1 MDVCQAIERKGGGM
15 KREGFGSRIGIIAA
29 AAGSAIGLGNIWK
42 FPYVAGK
49 NGGAAFIF
57 VYLICIMI
65 IGIPIMLSEF
75 ILGRKTQSNAV
86 RTFKKLAPNK
96 PWYMTGIMGVVSAFI
111 ILSFYS
117 VVAGWVFSYI
127 SRTITG
133 SLIKVAPE
141 QLADYFGTIISNPIE
156 PIMWQFL
163 VIFLTA
169 SIVIAGVKD
178 GVEKYSKILMPILLG
193 ILVILMFRSLTLN
206 GASKGIEFL
215 LKPDFSSLSAKGVL
229 EALGHAFFSL
239 SLGLGAM
246 MTYGS
251 YIDKKENLISTAIQV
266 TIADTGIALMA
277 GLVIFPA
284 VFAYGFEPSS
294 GPSLL
299 FITLPAVFREMPL
312 GGIFQALFF
321 ILVGIASLTSTI
333 SMLEVIVAFFTEE
346 FNISRKKSTVLLSIV
361 VFIIGMPSALSF
373 GIMGDMKILDKTY
386 FDLFDF
392 TASNILLPLGGLLIS
407 IFVGWIWGANKAVKE
422 ATNDNTITFIMA
434 NVYTF
439 ITKYIA
445 PIGIL
450 IIFLYATGIIKI

>member
-1 MDVCQAIERKGGGM
+1 M

-42 FPYVAGK
+42 FPYVAGE
-49 NGGAAFIF
+49 NGGAAFIL
-57 VYLICIMI
+57 VYLMCIII

-75 ILGRKTQSNAV
+75 ILGRSVQSNAV
-86 RTFKKLAPNK
+86 RTFKELAPNK
-96 PWYMTGIMGVVSAFI
+96 SWYGIGIMGVVSAFV

-127 SRTITG
+127 ARSITG
-133 SLIKVAPE
+133 SLMKISPG
-141 QLADYFGTIISNPIE
+141 QLENYFLGIISNPVE
-156 PIMWQFL
+156 PIIWQFI
-163 VIFLTA
+163 VIFLTVL
-169 SIVIAGVKD
+169 IVISGVKD

-193 ILVILMFRSLTLN
+193 LLVVLMFRSLTLS

-215 LKPDFSSLSAKGVL
+215 FKPDFSSLSAKGIL

-251 YIDKKENLISTAIQV
+251 YINKKENLITTAIQV
-266 TIADTGIALMA
+266 TIADTAIAIMA

-294 GPSLL
+294 GPTLL

-312 GGIFQALFF
+312 GAVFQALFF

-346 FNISRKKSTVLLSIV
+346 FNVSRKKSTILLAIV
-361 VFIIGMPSALSF
+361 VFIIGIPSALSY
-373 GIMGDMKILDKTY
+373 GIMGDIKLFGKTY
-386 FDLFDF
+386 FDLSDF
-392 TASNILLPLGGLLIS
+392 TVSNILLPIGGLLIS
-407 IFVGWIWGANKAVKE
+407 IFVGWIWGEKNAINE
-422 ATNDNTITFIMA
+422 ATNNGDITFRFA
-434 NVYTF
+434 NIYIF
-439 ITKYIA
+439 ITKYVA